1 MSKATVSTGGYLI
14 DPQCKHQ
21 GGVLVQYNGDI
32 YSCTLN
38 QTNISSNNNKF
49 YIIQAIQ
56 VSANNYCIFVRYGR
70 IGDNGTCSYK
80 DFGTQSQAIS
90 FFEKQFKTKT
100 GNPWS
105 NKNDFKKINGKYFMT
120 KIELVEEEE
129 EPSSEES
136 EEVKCDLDV
145 KVIDFLKLISNQ
157 TYMKNTLTQLEIDTE
172 KMPLGKISQDQ
183 IDSAYQ
189 ILNDINNNI
198 GDDKLLIQLS
208 SDYYT
213 LIPINVGRKRPPII
227 NTTVIIG
234 KNMNLLNELS
244 QMVYGSKSVSK
255 IGKNNVMSNL
265 IKIYDE
271 INTKF
276 YPLGKTDEMYT
287 ILADYL
293 NNSKAPTHHF
303 KFSIEDIFEIDRPK
317 ERKAYEEYSKDIK
330 NKTLLFHGT
339 RVSNLIGI
347 LKSGLVVDPSK
358 LGINVCI
365 TGKMFGM
372 GLYFANSCSKS
383 INYCAYDTSDNIA
396 CIFVSEVALGKMLE
410 KTYSDSSLSA
420 KTLPKGYQS
429 TWGQGA
435 STIDKYDNY
444 DDGTRI
450 PSGKLNQSQY
460 KHCSLL
466 YDEFIVYHEEQIN
479 LRYIIKLKVK
489 DDY

>member
-198 GDDKLLIQLS
+198 GDDKLFVGNGAGRV
-208 SDYYT
+208 SDN
-213 LIPINVGRKRPPII
+213 IDRRFIR
-227 NTTVIIG
+227 
-234 KNMNLLNELS
+234 
-244 QMVYGSKSVSK
+244 
-255 IGKNNVMSNL
+255 
-265 IKIYDE
+265 E
-271 INTKF
+271 ILGG
-276 YPLGKTDEMYT
+276 LGKRRV
-287 ILADYL
+287 
-293 NNSKAPTHHF
+293 
-303 KFSIEDIFEIDRPK
+303 FS
-317 ERKAYEEYSKDIK
+317 
-330 NKTLLFHGT
+330 G
-339 RVSNLIGI
+339 V
-347 LKSGLVVDPSK
+347 
-358 LGINVCI
+358 
-365 TGKMFGM
+365 
-372 GLYFANSCSKS
+372 SKS
-383 INYCAYDTSDNIA
+383 I
-396 CIFVSEVALGKMLE
+396 
-410 KTYSDSSLSA
+410 
-420 KTLPKGYQS
+420 
-429 TWGQGA
+429 
-435 STIDKYDNY
+435 
-444 DDGTRI
+444 
-450 PSGKLNQSQY
+450 
-460 KHCSLL
+460 
-466 YDEFIVYHEEQIN
+466 
-479 LRYIIKLKVK
+479 
-489 DDY
+489 